1 MDFTI
6 LDPLELA
13 SWVAAALQLALVI
26 GVILRVMLTRHPP
39 GSSFAWILITVLVPY
54 VGFILYLLLG
64 EKSLGRWHSRNIRR
78 EMRRRRQQFR
88 HIPLGDD
95 YAPLHHRGLCR
106 LASRLGKYP
115 LTRES
120 SLHLMSDPAE
130 IMTRIITDIDA
141 AKEQILMEFYIWD
154 LGGRADDVSAALV
167 RAAKRGVQCFV
178 LVDDIGS
185 AQFLKSN
192 WVNIFQQAGIVL
204 QCALEVSF
212 FSALF
217 ARADIRLHRKII
229 VIDHEIGYS
238 GSMNVADPLFF
249 KRDENVGQWVDAMVR
264 AKGEIVKSLHHLF
277 TFDWNVNNDK
287 NPIPPYKFNKPP
299 YDASDRANVM
309 LVPSGP
315 GTSTDAN
322 MRIMLEAI
330 YQAKKSI
337 HIVTPYFVPSEA
349 LVLAL
354 QNAAVRGVDVQLIIP
369 EKSDSKLVT
378 YASHRYFDDL
388 LQAGVRIFFFQN
400 GVLHTKS
407 LLVDNEISLFGTVNM
422 DMRSMHINY
431 ELMLLV
437 LDKEFCTKINKMHD
451 DYRMQSRPI
460 SLVRWY
466 HRPLLVRMKEGASY
480 LLSPLL

>member
-1 MDFTI
+1 MDLSIF
-6 LDPLELA
+6 DPLEIA
-13 SWVAAALQLALVI
+13 SWVAAAVQLTLVT

-54 VGFILYLLLG
+54 IGFLLYLLLG

-88 HIPLGDD
+88 HIPLGENF
-95 YAPLHHRGLCR
+95 APEQHRGISR

-115 LTRES
+115 LTQDS
-120 SLHLMSDPAE
+120 SLHLMTDPSE
-130 IMTRIITDIDA
+130 IMTRIIADIDS
-141 AKEQILMEFYIWD
+141 AKELILMEFYIWD
-154 LGGRADDVSAALV
+154 LGGRADDVSAALI
-167 RAAKRGVQCFV
+167 RAAKRGVKCYV

-185 AQFLKSN
+185 AQFLKSD
-192 WVNIFQQAGIVL
+192 WSKQFEEAGILL
-204 QCALEVSF
+204 QRALEVSF

-229 VIDHEIGYS
+229 VIDHEVGYS

-277 TFDWNVNNDK
+277 SFDWNVNNDK
-287 NPIPPYKFNKPP
+287 NPIPPFKYQTPP
-299 YDASDRANVM
+299 FDSTEQASVM
-309 LVPSGP
+309 MVPSGP
-315 GTSTDAN
+315 GTSSDAN

-330 YQAKKSI
+330 YQAKKSV

-407 LLVDNEISLFGTVNM
+407 LLVDNELSLFGTVNM

-437 LDKEFCTKINKMHD
+437 LDRDFCAKIDKMHD

-460 SLVRWY
+460 SLIRWY
-466 HRPLLVRMKEGASY
+466 HRPLIERMKEGASY

>member
-54 VGFILYLLLG
+54 IGFILYLLLG

-238 GSMNVADPLFF
+238 GIMNVGDPLFF

-277 TFDWNVNNDK
+277 TYDLIVNNDK

-378 YASHRYFDDL
+378 FASHRYFDDL